1 MNILIYKLLLF
12 FNFIILGILFLFCP
26 EDINKFYIFSCL
38 ITVLFS
44 LVFFYRIKVTQNN
57 RFILFSVTTFF
68 LLSYIIVHFQIP
80 IIELFGISIKSNIFY
95 FIWAN
100 DSIINKSIIISSL
113 GILSFMIGSCIIE
126 KKNIEITNIEIKY
139 RTNKSILLLI
149 IPTYIFYFL
158 FFITSGSYSSG
169 AYYAGDQLGMSNY
182 FFSAFNIFLGAIL
195 ITRLY
200 YISSI
205 TKKNI
210 NIISYLRLFGM
221 PILMI
226 TLWHIAFSFYVGDR
240 GPVLVYGTLLF
251 SLFFTRFHR
260 FKFIYL
266 IVFFLLVGPV
276 MNLMS
281 QARSRYVGESYL
293 ERMKNAQMLYT
304 EKAKILSKFE
314 SDNIFMPQTVELAY
328 SIRCLNHAIYS
339 ISSLDNYFF
348 GYFQIRQIVSS
359 IPGAGGIFLK
369 IFGENNKKY
378 DGSSSY
384 ITFLIQGN
392 YPKYGDGTTVTA
404 DLYLD
409 FGILGVIVGC
419 LLFGVFLSK
428 YEPYLFNGRINSILL
443 WIILLLYLSS
453 ALSLGRSTFLHIFQ
467 KVFMIYAV
475 IIINDFIINKL
486 SYNE

>member
-1 MNILIYKLLLF
+1 
-12 FNFIILGILFLFCP
+12 
-26 EDINKFYIFSCL
+26 
-38 ITVLFS
+38 
-44 LVFFYRIKVTQNN
+44 
-57 RFILFSVTTFF
+57 
-68 LLSYIIVHFQIP
+68 
-80 IIELFGISIKSNIFY
+80 
-95 FIWAN
+95 
-100 DSIINKSIIISSL
+100 
-113 GILSFMIGSCIIE
+113 
-126 KKNIEITNIEIKY
+126 
-139 RTNKSILLLI
+139 
-149 IPTYIFYFL
+149 
-158 FFITSGSYSSG
+158 
-169 AYYAGDQLGMSNY
+169 
-182 FFSAFNIFLGAIL
+182 
-195 ITRLY
+195 
-200 YISSI
+200 
-205 TKKNI
+205 
-210 NIISYLRLFGM
+210 
-221 PILMI
+221 
-226 TLWHIAFSFYVGDR
+226 
-240 GPVLVYGTLLF
+240 
-251 SLFFTRFHR
+251 
-260 FKFIYL
+260 
-266 IVFFLLVGPV
+266 

-339 ISSLDNYFF
+339 ISSIDNHFF

-378 DGSSSY
+378 DGSSGY
-384 ITFLIQGN
+384 ITYLIQGE

-428 YEPYLFNGRINSILL
+428 YEPYLFNGRINSILF

-475 IIINDFIINKL
+475 IIINDFITRKL